1 MRGVTAALVAC
12 ACIIGSAAMAEGPS
26 PGDLGSKILPSLVKV
41 ISVCGQANE
50 SRVATGFVWGPDRQV
65 VTDMHVVV
73 GCQPPFSVLY
83 FVRNGTTITQ
93 TVRDAVVSN
102 VLRSADLVL
111 LTVTNPPDA
120 PPLKLAD
127 QPASP
132 EQWVEAWGFPLGIE
146 APIDTRLQVTFANDL
161 FPQLSSTLDDTAR
174 SQIQALHFPDLSSQ
188 VLHLSGPLQPGD
200 SGAPVV
206 DAAGRLV
213 GIGSGGL
220 QQGAASIS
228 WAMRGFYLD
237 QLLAS
242 TDSLPSGGTAGS
254 LFAYALQSTPVAEGA
269 QAGGTRPTTMCGKL
283 GLTFLGMRSLA
294 QLAATADSRSAVQQ
308 IAADA
313 QVSAADLAAAPYQVW
328 IEPQSGAAVVL
339 PAEADLRQGDSFC
352 RADSRQAAA
361 SLLIRLD
368 RLPADPDT
376 PEWALAVSRIRWQ
389 AVGLFGGAEAGT
401 RAVWHRLDRSR
412 QFVANGALV
421 HRAVLADRDGARLY
435 RADLDGRQVSVSEG
449 MLVRAPADQRPPA
462 ARLGLA
468 RLLLALDLSSFPP
481 PDQTQATD
489 IETPP
494 SGEETT
500 DESAPTTG
508 PKFYTVLHCGR
519 PMLLM
524 SDVPRLGAL
533 AAAGADTKMVVAGVQ
548 GGANVSVDS
557 ISNAQY
563 DVWAQV
569 PSGSVA
575 LVPRGMQRE
584 IRPEEKGACL
594 FGSPDAPGLH
604 MALIGRAAV
613 SLANTADLVRD
624 ALKRMLH
631 LSLGAEEPSTAAQ
644 SGTIQVMRLQAVATD
659 SDSRAFHVTGVSQL
673 QDGFMLVSIVIARND
688 LGAHGPAPRVGAALA
703 GLLLAPGVSASRV
716 PR

>member
-1 MRGVTAALVAC
+1 MRGLTAALVAC
-12 ACIIGSAAMAEGPS
+12 ACIIGTAAMADDSS
-26 PGDLGSKILPSLVKV
+26 PADLGSKILPSLVKV

-93 TVRDAVVSN
+93 TVRDAVVSK

-254 LFAYALQSTPVAEGA
+254 LFAYAVRSAPAADVAHATPP
-269 QAGGTRPTTMCGKL
+269 PTILCGQL
-283 GLTFLGMRSLA
+283 GLTSLGTRRLS
-294 QLAATADSRSAVQQ
+294 QLAVTADSRNAVQQ
-308 IAADA
+308 VAQDE
-313 QVSAADLAAAPYQVW
+313 QVSPADLAAAPYQVW
-328 IEPQSGAAVVL
+328 VEPRSGAAVVL
-339 PAEADLRQGDSFC
+339 PAGLDLQSGKAVC
-352 RADSRQAAA
+352 QADSHQADAR
-361 SLLIRLD
+361 LLIRLD

-376 PEWALAVSRIRWQ
+376 PEWALAVSHTRWQ
-389 AVGLFGGAEAGT
+389 AVGLFGHPEGSARRPA
-401 RAVWHRLDRSR
+401 WHPLDRSR
-412 QFVANGALV
+412 QVVANGALV
-421 HRAVLADRDGARLY
+421 HRAVLADRDGERLY
-435 RADLDGRQVSVSEG
+435 RADFDGRQVSLAEG
-449 MLVRAPADQRPPA
+449 VLERAPAGQLPPA
-462 ARLGLA
+462 ARLDLA

-494 SGEETT
+494 SDEEAG
-500 DESAPTTG
+500 DETAPTTG

-519 PMLLM
+519 SMLLM
-524 SDVPRLGAL
+524 SDVPRLGTL
-533 AAAGADTKMVVAGVQ
+533 AAADPDAKMVAAAVQAGTKVSIDSVS
-548 GGANVSVDS
+548 NV
-557 ISNAQY
+557 QY
-563 DVWAQV
+563 DAWAQV
-569 PSGSVA
+569 PSGSIA
-575 LVPRGMQRE
+575 LVPRGMGHE
-584 IRPEEKGACL
+584 LRPEEKGACL
-594 FGSPDAPGLH
+594 FASPDAPGLH
-604 MALIGRAAV
+604 VALIGRAAV
-613 SLANTADLVRD
+613 SLTNTADLVRD

-631 LSLGAEEPSTAAQ
+631 LSLGAEQPSTAAQ

-659 SDSRAFHVTGVSQL
+659 SDSRAYHVIAVSQL
-673 QDGFMLVSIVIARND
+673 QDGFMLVSVVTARDD

-703 GLLLAPGVSASRV
+703 GLLLAPGVSASRAL
-716 PR
+716 R